1 MKYDFLDPDVLAR
14 LGAMPLEA
22 RQAMTGNVAGRHR
35 SPHRGSSVEFAE
47 YRKYVQGD
55 DTRRL
60 DWKAYARSDRYYIK
74 EFEADTNLRA
84 YFVLDASA
92 SMDFSA
98 ADDSRIQFARKLA
111 ATLSYL
117 IIDQGDAAGLSV
129 CREKIH
135 LEIPPTRKAAQLNNI
150 FDILAKT
157 EPDGET
163 GLVEALHTIAE
174 KTNQRALIII
184 MSDLFCETSELA
196 DALQHL
202 RYRKHDIAIFHM
214 LDKQE
219 LEFDFERPHRFI
231 DMEDQTSLVAEPALI
246 ASDYRNAM
254 QQFLN
259 EVKSVCHDVHAD
271 YHLITTDQDYEKII
285 HDFLSTRLPK
295 KGRK

>member
-1 MKYDFLDPDVLAR
+1 MKYDFLDPEALAR

-22 RQAMTGNVAGRHR
+22 RHAMTGSVAGRHR

-92 SMDFSA
+92 SMAFSA
-98 ADDSRIQFARKLA
+98 ANDSRIQFARKLA

-117 IIDQGDAAGLSV
+117 IINQGDAAGLSV
-129 CREKIH
+129 CQEKIH
-135 LEIPPTRKAAQLNNI
+135 LEIPPTRRAAQLNNI
-150 FDILAKT
+150 FDVLAKT
-157 EPDGET
+157 EPTGET

-184 MSDLFCETSELA
+184 MSDLFCDTA
-196 DALQHL
+196 ALQTHYSTCATASTISPFFTCSTSKSL
-202 RYRKHDIAIFHM
+202 NLILSALTALLTWRI
-214 LDKQE
+214 
-219 LEFDFERPHRFI
+219 RPHSSPSQPLS
-231 DMEDQTSLVAEPALI
+231 QT
-246 ASDYRNAM
+246 
-254 QQFLN
+254 
-259 EVKSVCHDVHAD
+259 
-271 YHLITTDQDYEKII
+271 II
-285 HDFLSTRLPK
+285 GMPCSNS
-295 KGRK
+295 

>member
-1 MKYDFLDPDVLAR
+1 MKYDFLDPEALVR

-60 DWKAYARSDRYYIK
+60 DWKAFARSDRYYIK

-92 SMDFSA
+92 SMGFGSEHG
-98 ADDSRIQFARKLA
+98 SRIEFARKLA

-117 IIDQGDAAGLSV
+117 IIDQGDAAGLSI
-129 CREKIH
+129 CQEKIH
-135 LEIPPTRKAAQLNNI
+135 LEIPPTRRAAQLNNI
-150 FDILAKT
+150 FEILDKT
-157 EPDGET
+157 EPSGET
-163 GLVEALHTIAE
+163 GLIEALHTIAE
-174 KTNQRALIII
+174 KTSQRALIII
-184 MSDLFCETSELA
+184 MSDLFCDTGELA

-202 RYRKHDIAIFHM
+202 RYRKHDTAIFHM

-219 LEFDFERPHRFI
+219 VEFNFERPHRFI
-231 DMEDQTSLVAEPALI
+231 DIEDQTSVVAEPALI
-246 ASDYRNAM
+246 AEDYRNAM
-254 QQFLN
+254 QQFLK
-259 EVKSVCHDVHAD
+259 EVRSACHDVHAD

-285 HDFLSTRLPK
+285 HDFLITRLPK
-295 KGRK
+295 KGKK

>member
-1 MKYDFLDPDVLAR
+1 MKYDFLDPEALVR

-60 DWKAYARSDRYYIK
+60 DWKAFARSDRYYIK

-92 SMDFSA
+92 SMGFASEHG
-98 ADDSRIQFARKLA
+98 SRIEFARKLA

-117 IIDQGDAAGLSV
+117 IIDQGDAAGLSI
-129 CREKIH
+129 CQEKIH
-135 LEIPPTRKAAQLNNI
+135 LEIPPTRRAAQLNNI
-150 FDILAKT
+150 FEVLDKT
-157 EPDGET
+157 EPSGET
-163 GLVEALHTIAE
+163 GLIEALHTIAE

-184 MSDLFCETSELA
+184 MSDLFCDTGELA

-219 LEFDFERPHRFI
+219 IEFNFERPHRFI
-231 DMEDQTSLVAEPALI
+231 DIEDQTSVVAEPALI
-246 ASDYRNAM
+246 AEDYRSAM
-254 QQFLN
+254 QQFLTD
-259 EVKSVCHDVHAD
+259 VRSACHDVHAD
-271 YHLITTDQDYEKII
+271 YHLITTDEDYEKII
-285 HDFLSTRLPK
+285 HNFLITRLPK
-295 KGRK
+295 KGKK